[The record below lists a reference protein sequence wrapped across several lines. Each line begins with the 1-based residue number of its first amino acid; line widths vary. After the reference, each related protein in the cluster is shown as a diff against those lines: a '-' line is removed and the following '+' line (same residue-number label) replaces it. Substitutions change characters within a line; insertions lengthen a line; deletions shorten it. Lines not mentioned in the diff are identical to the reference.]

1 MQGRTVSALIK
12 ENPAYQAV
20 TVMKVDWSL
29 HSDSEVAREHGVR
42 RRAILVMLKGGEE
55 VGRVNGSTRREDIEA
70 LFKAAI

>member
-1 MQGRTVSALIK
+1 MK

-20 TVMKVDWSL
+20 IVMKVDWDV
-29 HSDSEVAREHGVR
+29 HSGSEVAQEHGVR
-42 RRAILVMLKGGEE
+42 RRAVLVMLSGGEE